1 MHADLTHAGYQAI
14 GNIIGKT
21 FDLHREDEFLQVK
34 LPYDNDFPKLQSL
47 RNLIRTGRSFC
58 K

>member
-1 MHADLTHAGYQAI
+1 MHADLTHTGYQAI
-14 GNIIGKT
+14 VNIIGKT
-21 FDLHREDEFLQVK
+21 FDMHREEFLQVK

-47 RNLIRTGRSFC
+47 RNMIRTGRSLC